1 MYISAMRWDALR
13 TVVAVLAITTWVSI
27 NEFVRNQVVLA
38 EHWTSHYAELGLTFP
53 AAPLNGAVW
62 GLWALLFAVVV
73 VWLAQRY
80 ALWAVGL
87 TAWWVGFL
95 LMWVVIGNL
104 GVLPVDILPVAVPW
118 SLVEAFGA
126 AWIARRLK

>member
-1 MYISAMRWDALR
+1 MRWDALR
-13 TVVAVLAITTWVSI
+13 TVVAVLAITAWISVH
-27 NEFVRNQVVLA
+27 EFVRNQVVLV
-38 EHWTSHYAELGLTFP
+38 EHWTAHYAGLGLAFP

-62 GLWALLFAVVV
+62 GLWALLFAVAV

-80 ALWAVGL
+80 TLWAVGL
-87 TAWWVGFL
+87 TAWWMGFV

-104 GVLPVDILPVAVPW
+104 GVLPVGFLPVAVPW

-126 AWIARRLK
+126 AWIAHRLN

>member
-1 MYISAMRWDALR
+1 M
-13 TVVAVLAITTWVSI
+13 
-27 NEFVRNQVVLA
+27 
-38 EHWTSHYAELGLTFP
+38 
-53 AAPLNGAVW
+53 W
-62 GLWALLFAVVV
+62 GLWALLLAVAV

-80 ALWAVGL
+80 TLWAVGL

-104 GVLPVDILPVAVPW
+104 GVLPMDILPVAVPW

>member
-1 MYISAMRWDALR
+1 MRWDALR
-13 TVVAVLAITTWVSI
+13 TVVAVLAITIWVSI

-38 EHWTSHYAELGLTFP
+38 EHWTVHYAGLGLTFP

-62 GLWALLFAVVV
+62 GLWALLLAVAV
-73 VWLAQRY
+73 VWLAQRCT
-80 ALWAVGL
+80 LWAVGL

-104 GVLPVDILPVAVPW
+104 GVLPMGILPVAVPW
-118 SLVEAFGA
+118 SLLEAFGA